1 MSELEETSDELPV
14 SKEPKYADPE
24 EHHKAIWKKKE
35 LCDEA
40 WMSVFQDYVADERF
54 ADGDQWDEKIL
65 QYREANNLTSLTYNQ
80 IPAKRRFIVNNAR
93 MNDSAI
99 KCNPVTGGAS
109 KNTAKIFD
117 GIIKHIQ
124 YKYNAKHAYINALD
138 GVVVGGLGAWRIM
151 PIETDDGFDIEI
163 QRITDPT
170 TVMMDPNA
178 KKQNFSDA
186 EYCFIRSLM
195 SKEDFKLLYPEAQV
209 DDPKHSSNF
218 TKDSVQVYEYWC
230 KNRDTGRVEQYIV
243 TESEILESNTDY
255 RGKFIPIVFITGE
268 EIHIEGER
276 KYKGIVRDIKDIQL
290 LLNITKSRTA
300 DYIQR
305 SSNEEWLVAGPQIA
319 DYLSSWQQS
328 NLNGQGVKL
337 YTPVEGIPPPQR
349 LDAPPPPAGYMQVS
363 QEADADLRA
372 AIGIRDPLA
381 ELPDNVATE
390 TMQMHVNQGNIGT
403 YAYTDKWNDGK
414 KYTGDILVDLIPH
427 YFSYPHIREIMG
439 TDGNVSTVQ
448 LNQPYEENGE
458 QVLHDLSVGAYS
470 VILKEGPSY
479 ESRRSEAL
487 GKLIEIAKTV
497 PNFWQLYGDIAMQ
510 LMDFDGAEDV
520 AARMRAGVPPA
531 ILAASNPTNADSSG
545 EMAKANAA
553 QLLQQ
558 LHGLQ
563 QEIQK
568 LQQDQA
574 AGISKIREETHG
586 KLALQQNDHAHE
598 RAMKEL
604 ELQGKSS
611 QINLK
616 GEVDTTLIEAQ
627 KNADAQLDILDGH
640 IDTFHKSLD
649 HDHDANRRES
659 RDLSPGSIL

>member
-1 MSELEETSDELPV
+1 MLETEAAEETPV
-14 SKEPKYADPE
+14 SKAPNYADPE
-24 EHHKAIWKKKE
+24 EHHKAIWKKKK

-40 WMSVFQDYVADERF
+40 WMSVFQDYVADHRF
-54 ADGDQWDEKIL
+54 ANGDQWDDAIL
-65 QYREANNLTSLTYNQ
+65 KYREANNLTSLTYNQ

-124 YKYNAKHAYINALD
+124 YKYNAKAAYINGLD
-138 GVVVGGLGAWRIM
+138 GVVVGGLGAWRIL
-151 PIETDDGFDIEI
+151 PIQTDDGFDIEI
-163 QRITDPT
+163 QRIMDPT

-186 EYCFIRSLM
+186 EYCFIASLL
-195 SKEDFKLLYPEAQV
+195 SKEDFEALYPEAQAN
-209 DDPKHSSNF
+209 DPKHSTSF

-230 KNRDTGRVEQYIV
+230 KNRDTGRVEQYIIS
-243 TESEILESNTDY
+243 ESEILSSNTAY
-255 RGKFIPIVFITGE
+255 RGKHIPIVYLTGE
-268 EIHIEGER
+268 EIHIQGER
-276 KYKGIVRDIKDIQL
+276 TYKGIVRDIKDIQL

-305 SSNEEWLVAGPQIA
+305 SSNEEWLVVDGHIA
-319 DYLSSWQQS
+319 NYLPEWQQS
-328 NLNGQGVKL
+328 NLNGSGIKR
-337 YTPVEGIPPPQR
+337 YSNVEGVPPPQR
-349 LDAPPPPAGYMQVS
+349 LDAPPPPSGYMQVS

-403 YAYTDKWNDGK
+403 YAYTDKWNDAK
-414 KYTGDILVDLIPH
+414 KWTGDLLVDLIPH

-458 QVLHDLSVGAYS
+458 QVLHDLSVGSYS
-470 VILKEGPSY
+470 VVLKEGPSY

-520 AARMRAGVPPA
+520 AARMRASVPPQ
-531 ILAASNPTNADSSG
+531 ILAASNATNADSSG

-563 QEIQK
+563 QELQK

-586 KLALQQNDHAHE
+586 KLALQQNDHAHQL
-598 RAMKEL
+598 RL
-604 ELQGKSS
+604 EQIRLQGKSAEIS
-611 QINLK
+611 DK
-616 GEVDTTLIEAQ
+616 GAVDKELIEAQ

-640 IDTFHKSLD
+640 IDTFHKGLD
-649 HDHDANRRES
+649 HDHDANRQEA
-659 RDLSPGSIL
+659 RDLSPRSIL

>member
-1 MSELEETSDELPV
+1 MPMDETSDKIPV
-14 SKEPKYADPE
+14 SKAAQYADPE
-24 EHHKAIWKKKE
+24 EHHTAIWKKKKI
-35 LCDEA
+35 CDEA
-40 WMSVFQDYVADERF
+40 YQRVHSDYVADHRF
-54 ADGDQWDEKIL
+54 ADGDQWDDAIL
-65 QYREANNLTSLTYNQ
+65 KYRESNNLTSLTYNQ

-124 YKYNAKHAYINALD
+124 YKYNAKDAYIMALD
-138 GVVVGGLGAWRIM
+138 CAVVGGLGAWRVM
-151 PIETDDGFDIEI
+151 PVQTDDGFDIEI

-170 TVMMDPNA
+170 TVMMDPNS

-186 EYCFIRSLM
+186 EYCFVSSLM
-195 SKEDFKLLYPEAQV
+195 SKDDFKLLYPEAQV
-209 DDPKHSSNF
+209 DDPKHSTNF

-230 KNRDTGRVEQYIV
+230 KNHDTNKVEQYII
-243 TESEILESNTDY
+243 TESEILESNVDY
-255 RGKFIPIVFITGE
+255 RGKYIPIIFFTGE

-276 KYKGIVRDIKDIQL
+276 WYKGIVRDIKDIQL
-290 LLNITKSRTA
+290 LLNLTKSRTA

-305 SSNEEWLVAGPQIA
+305 SSNEQWLVAGEQITGHES
-319 DYLSSWQQS
+319 DWEQS
-328 NLNGQGVKL
+328 NLNGKPVKIYNPKDGV
-337 YTPVEGIPPPQR
+337 PPPQR
-349 LDAPPPPAGYMQVS
+349 LDAPPPPTGYMQVS

-372 AIGIRDPLA
+372 AMGIRDPLA

-403 YAYTDKWNDGK
+403 YAYTDKWNSAK
-414 KYTGDILVDLIPH
+414 KWTGDILVDLIPH

-448 LNQPYEENGE
+448 LNQPYQENGE

-520 AARMRAGVPPA
+520 AARMRASVPPA
-531 ILAASNPTNADSSG
+531 ILAASSASNADSQ
-545 EMAKANAA
+545 NAGA
-553 QLLQQ
+553 QLAHAMQQ
-558 LHGLQ
+558 LHALQ
-563 QEIQK
+563 QENAQLK
-568 LQQDQA
+568 QNEA
-574 AGISKIREETHG
+574 VGVARIREETHG
-586 KLALQQNDHAHE
+586 KLALQQNDHAHQL
-598 RAMKEL
+598 RL
-604 ELQGKSS
+604 EQIRLQGKAAEISD
-611 QINLK
+611 K
-616 GEVDTTLIEAQ
+616 GTVDRGLIEAQ

-640 IDTFHKSLD
+640 IDTFHKQLD
-649 HDHDANRRES
+649 HDHDVNRQEA
-659 RDLSPGSIL
+659 RDLSPRSVL